1 MPEPRNVSLIA
12 HVDTELAVAIKREA
26 ESADVSTSTYLRR
39 ILERRRD
46 GTQPGGPHAADI
58 GHVEIGDRVLLDPVY
73 GMERVLAVDEYV
85 LGRPGNGEPL
95 RTGSG
100 DWLVKRLQVENELG
114 TIGRFVIRFPHE
126 PVLRWL
132 AGDGGESGPAVHGRK
147 STRTGGA

>member
-85 LGRPGNGEPL
+85 LG
-95 RTGSG
+95 